1 MEEIPSGLLMPF
13 TKLGLP
19 QEVLD
24 NLAKLGFQK
33 PTPIQEQAIPML
45 LAGKDLLATSQTG
58 TGKTAA
64 FGCPIVSRLL
74 AGKRTGIR
82 CLILEPTR
90 ELAQQ
95 VDVAIRTYCAGT
107 PLRVAAFFGG
117 VGYGPQRKALQMGV
131 DIVVATPGRLE
142 DFIQQNHIRLNN
154 VEILVVDEVDR
165 MLDIGFLP
173 AVKRIVQKCPP
184 NRQTAVFSATLQGPI
199 RDIAI
204 GSLRPDH
211 ESIAIESKRSVAE
224 TIEHA
229 IYSINSEQKFDFLA
243 KLLDTLGHDKL
254 IIFTRTKHGADKV
267 SRNLSRIGHA
277 TTELHSNRSQRQ
289 REHALAG
296 LKTGKYRVLVATDI
310 AARGIDIRSV
320 SHVINYDVPEQAEDY
335 VHRIGRTG
343 RAEATGDALT
353 LVTNEEERKVVA
365 IEKLL
370 NQTITRKKLEDFPY
384 KTPPRMETGRPS
396 RGDSP
401 RSGGSR
407 GGGGG
412 FKRPARSQDHRGPR
426 PERSDRFEGAR
437 PPASRHQEDFR
448 PGRPSGGGGGAS
460 SHAAP
465 RSFREGGSAP
475 RPASGQSR
483 PSGGGGSRPSGG
495 SSRPGGSGGF
505 KKSFGKP
512 PRRD

>member
-1 MEEIPSGLLMPF
+1 MPF

-19 QEVLD
+19 KEVLD

-45 LAGKDLLATSQTG
+45 MAGKDLLATSQTG

-95 VDVAIRTYCAGT
+95 VDVALRTYCAGT

-142 DFIQQNHIRLNN
+142 DFIQQNQIRLGT

-184 NRQTAVFSATLQGPI
+184 SRQTAVFSATLQGPI

-204 GSLRPDH
+204 ESLRKDH
-211 ESIAIESKRSVAE
+211 ESIAIQSEKSVAE

-229 IYSINSEQKFDFLA
+229 IYSINSEQKFDFLS

-267 SRNLSRIGHA
+267 SRNLSRLGHA

-296 LKTGKYRVLVATDI
+296 LKTGKYRILVATDI

-365 IEKLL
+365 IERLL
-370 NQTITRKKLEDFPY
+370 NQTITRKKLEDYPY
-384 KTPPRMETGRPS
+384 KTAPRMETGRPS

-412 FKRPARSQDHRGPR
+412 GFKRNFRSQEDRGPRTPR
-426 PERSDRFEGAR
+426 PERSERFEGSRSPAPR
-437 PPASRHQEDFR
+437 PQEDFR
-448 PGRPSGGGGGAS
+448 PGRPSGGGGAPAGRS
-460 SHAAP
+460 SHSAP
-465 RSFREGGSAP
+465 RSS
-475 RPASGQSR
+475 SGHSR
-483 PSGGGGSRPSGG
+483 PSGGGGGRPSGG
-495 SSRPGGSGGF
+495 SSRPSGSGGF